1 MMSATGLDSP
11 TSPLSPG
18 ANTAAVASRAGVR
31 FGWNEEKPEA
41 WRRTRDN
48 AALNASPDS
57 VRAYLAQI
65 SKVAL
70 LNAEQEV
77 ELAKR
82 IEAGVYAAERLCT
95 SAVDD
100 TARSVR
106 MHRDLNWIVRDGQRA
121 KNHLLEANLRLVVS
135 IAKRYTGRGVSF
147 LDLVQEGNLGL
158 IRAVEKFDYTRGYK
172 FSTYATAWIR
182 QAISRAMADQAR
194 TIRIP
199 VHTVEIIN
207 KLAATQRRLL
217 QTLGREPTPDE
228 LGRELDLTADK
239 VLQLRRYAREPISLD
254 QTLGADGDTPLGDF
268 IEDGEAV
275 AAVEVVSVTL
285 LRDQLRSV
293 LADLSEP
300 EAGVLRLRFG
310 LTDGQPHTLNEIGQ
324 TYGVTTERIR
334 HLESKAI
341 HKLRHP
347 SRAQLLRDY
356 LD

>member
-1 MMSATGLDSP
+1 MTSVIGLDSP
-11 TSPLSPG
+11 TSPLPPG
-18 ANTAAVASRAGVR
+18 ANTAAAASRAGVR
-31 FGWNEEKPEA
+31 FGWNEEQPEA

-65 SKVAL
+65 SKVTL

-95 SAVDD
+95 PAVDN
-100 TARSVR
+100 TAGSVR
-106 MHRDLNWIVRDGQRA
+106 LHQDLNWIVRDGQRA
-121 KNHLLEANLRLVVS
+121 KNHLLEANLGLVVS
-135 IAKRYTGRGVSF
+135 IAKRYTGRGVGF
-147 LDLVQEGNLGL
+147 LDLIQEGNLGL

-182 QAISRAMADQAR
+182 QTISRAMADQAR

-228 LGRELDLTADK
+228 LGREPPTKCCNSA
-239 VLQLRRYAREPISLD
+239 A
-254 QTLGADGDTPLGDF
+254 TPG
-268 IEDGEAV
+268 
-275 AAVEVVSVTL
+275 
-285 LRDQLRSV
+285 
-293 LADLSEP
+293 
-300 EAGVLRLRFG
+300 
-310 LTDGQPHTLNEIGQ
+310 N
-324 TYGVTTERIR
+324 
-334 HLESKAI
+334 
-341 HKLRHP
+341 
-347 SRAQLLRDY
+347 
-356 LD
+356 